1 MLIGRIRPLGGL
13 RPLGGRGL
21 TSALP
26 SGSSLG
32 GEGPFDFVQPFRE
45 FNFGAVIDMEE
56 LPELCSD
63 ELNDSRERAM
73 RKYWVDASEHS
84 K

>member
-1 MLIGRIRPLGGL
+1 
-13 RPLGGRGL
+13 
-21 TSALP
+21 
-26 SGSSLG
+26 
-32 GEGPFDFVQPFRE
+32 
-45 FNFGAVIDMEE
+45 MEE